1 MAASSDIKS
10 AAIVISAFY
19 RMFTSSISFIAVIT
33 SRVLSKQD
41 RYLSIIFLIIN
52 YWLLLQY

>member
-1 MAASSDIKS
+1 MAASSDMKS

-41 RYLSIIFLIIN
+41 
-52 YWLLLQY
+52 

>member
-1 MAASSDIKS
+1 MAASSDMKS
-10 AAIVISAFY
+10 AAIAISAFY